1 MVYGQPDQI
10 LSFFDPSLTQR
21 QRHAYK
27 TRRGINNID
36 SGGCSF
42 SIGNATREMLLPRR
56 RTTMMIQMTKV
67 AVAATMLLRLF
78 MVVPF
83 TYAQQPLPPPANQDD
98 NECFQTIASLQS
110 VMATELSRIAN
121 GAVPAAAY
129 TFILCPNTFLDA
141 SAMPL
146 TPLLD
151 KSTFMCGNDGHVR
164 NRCIIVGGGGGGGG
178 SNGTATA
185 PGTTIVTDA
194 QVRIVDSTTPGHV
207 LQQVDFVG
215 VTFSGFESNVHT
227 KMGKSIAA
235 AASSSTTATFKGCAW
250 QVCVCARA
258 RVGDVVSPSR
268 TLLVVW

>member
-1 MVYGQPDQI
+1 MTI
-10 LSFFDPSLTQR
+10 
-21 QRHAYK
+21 
-27 TRRGINNID
+27 
-36 SGGCSF
+36 
-42 SIGNATREMLLPRR
+42 
-56 RTTMMIQMTKV
+56 MIQMTRV
-67 AVAATMLLRLF
+67 ALAATMLLRLF

-83 TYAQQPLPPPANQDD
+83 THAQPPPAYADD

-121 GAVPAAAY
+121 GALPAAAY

-164 NRCIIVGGGGGGGG
+164 NRCIIVGGGGGSG

-215 VTFSGFESNVHT
+215 VTFSGFESNAQT

-250 QVCVCARA
+250 QVCVCVFVLMSA
-258 RVGDVVSPSR
+258 
-268 TLLVVW
+268 TLCHLPELCL

>member
-1 MVYGQPDQI
+1 
-10 LSFFDPSLTQR
+10 
-21 QRHAYK
+21 
-27 TRRGINNID
+27 
-36 SGGCSF
+36 
-42 SIGNATREMLLPRR
+42 
-56 RTTMMIQMTKV
+56 MIQVTKV
-67 AVAATMLLRLF
+67 AVATTMLLRLF

-83 TYAQQPLPPPANQDD
+83 THAQQPLPAPANADD

-121 GAVPAAAY
+121 GALPAAAY

-164 NRCIIVGGGGGGGG
+164 NRCIIVGGGGGSG
-178 SNGTATA
+178 SNGTAAA
-185 PGTTIVTDA
+185 PGTTIVADA

-250 QVCVCARA
+250 QVCVCLCAS
-258 RVGDVVSPSR
+258 VVDVVSPSR
-268 TLLVVW
+268 SLLVAWH